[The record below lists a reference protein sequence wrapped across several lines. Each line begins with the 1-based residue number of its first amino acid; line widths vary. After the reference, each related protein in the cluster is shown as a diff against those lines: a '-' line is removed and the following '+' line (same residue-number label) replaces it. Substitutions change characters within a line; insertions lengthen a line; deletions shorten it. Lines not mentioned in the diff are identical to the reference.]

1 MVNSTKRYSFLVSG
15 NVILDASKI

>member
-15 NVILDASKI
+15 NVILDTSKI